1 MADKASI
8 QSVQAKRD
16 EWRRDRRRF
25 FADVLRVRSRDP
37 AATKLVPLVLNP
49 AQESLHRLVE
59 MIEAFN
65 LERTSA
71 RAKEDPTVQVSHLP
85 VDVVVLKPRKEGMST
100 YIEALAF
107 HLCEFSP
114 HTNALLMAHRKEG
127 AKNIGKIDQ
136 RFGLAWPKEYAFQKV
151 PMKKSSGDGLEW
163 AMGEG
168 EKEPAWDSRMI
179 VTVGKDEGVARG
191 DDLDFTHLSE
201 VAHFANA
208 DAISAAKN
216 AMMPDHY
223 CFEESTANG
232 HDASFYASV
241 QGSLSFEEVYKCW
254 KETGRTPGD
263 WNGKFRFF
271 WAWWQDPHYRL
282 PVSEDEAAWMKQNLD
297 DIETELVSRFGLS
310 MEQLRWRRHT
320 IQTKCS
326 EQGKMSPEDFFRQ
339 EYPSEPQ
346 EAFVGSGNSIF
357 APGALKAMRME
368 ADKAKPEWCGYL
380 VVDDRKHVLQM
391 PARANREAAAQTV
404 IWEKPKPERKY
415 IIGADVATGKTDASD
430 GDLSV
435 AIVFDRT
442 DGTRLIEVARFA
454 GKPHTRDFGDIIH
467 WLHKTY
473 GDAYVCCEGNYP
485 GNSTC
490 QRLVELHTSPMYHRK
505 NEERVDNS
513 EDDGFTPGF
522 KTYAHTKALIIS
534 MSQQLIQDRGLSL
547 RTVEAVRQ
555 HEIFVNENGRL
566 THPSGET
573 DDYVIATAL
582 AVYAHFKAAAP
593 IMALRDLS
601 DKADAEAATRNA
613 GADPWLQAA
622 VKKKIARDQRRALR
636 LRRNG
641 RNTTPAG
648 ALVLQT

>member
-114 HTNALLMAHRKEG
+114 HTNALLMAHRKDG
-127 AKNIGKIDQ
+127 AQNIGKIAQ
-136 RFGLAWPKEYAFQKV
+136 RFVLAWPQEYAFHKV
-151 PMKKSSGDGLEW
+151 PVKKAGGGGLEW
-163 AMGEG
+163 AMGDAED
-168 EKEPAWDSRMI
+168 EPAWDSRMI

-191 DDLDFTHLSE
+191 YDLDFTHLSE
-201 VAHFANA
+201 GAHFANA

-216 AMMPDHY
+216 AMMPEHY
-223 CFEESTANG
+223 CFEEATATG
-232 HDASFYASV
+232 H
-241 QGSLSFEEVYKCW
+241 
-254 KETGRTPGD
+254 
-263 WNGKFRFF
+263 
-271 WAWWQDPHYRL
+271 
-282 PVSEDEAAWMKQNLD
+282 AALWRRQP
-297 DIETELVSRFGLS
+297 
-310 MEQLRWRRHT
+310 RWRRHT

-380 VVDDRKHVLQM
+380 VVDDRKNVIQM

-404 IWEKPKPERKY
+404 IWEQPKPERKY

-467 WLHKTY
+467 WLPKTY

-490 QRLVELHTSPMYHRK
+490 QRLVEL
-505 NEERVDNS
+505 
-513 EDDGFTPGF
+513 PG
-522 KTYAHTKALIIS
+522 
-534 MSQQLIQDRGLSL
+534 
-547 RTVEAVRQ
+547 
-555 HEIFVNENGRL
+555 
-566 THPSGET
+566 
-573 DDYVIATAL
+573 
-582 AVYAHFKAAAP
+582 
-593 IMALRDLS
+593 
-601 DKADAEAATRNA
+601 
-613 GADPWLQAA
+613 
-622 VKKKIARDQRRALR
+622 
-636 LRRNG
+636 
-641 RNTTPAG
+641 
-648 ALVLQT
+648 